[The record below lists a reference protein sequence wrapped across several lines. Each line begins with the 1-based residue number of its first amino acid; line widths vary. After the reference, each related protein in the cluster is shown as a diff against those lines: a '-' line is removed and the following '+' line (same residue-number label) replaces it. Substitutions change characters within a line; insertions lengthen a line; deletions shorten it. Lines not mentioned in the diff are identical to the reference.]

1 MNTRNDN
8 LVNLV
13 TLALLMALIF
23 LMGQTPLGLIP
34 LGFCNVTL
42 LVIPVAVGT
51 LFMGLKYGV
60 LLGLTFGATSFV
72 SALLRPSTLVGTLMG
87 ASLPMVIV
95 MTFLPRLMVPV
106 VIHFVHKAMAHKLEK
121 TGLAVAAACGS
132 LTNTILYLGLMLIF
146 YMICGIDNTAVLTAI
161 GATAGGAGPL
171 EAVAAALITPPI
183 VLALRK
189 AMHKKTASQGS
200 SSLDPFARWDWSHLH
215 AVSAC
220 GVLNG
225 TISERFPLMAET
237 SPISD
242 SIRRHGG

>member
-72 SALLRPSTLVGTLMG
+72 SALLRPSTLVGT
-87 ASLPMVIV
+87 
-95 MTFLPRLMVPV
+95 LMVPV

-189 AMHKKTASQGS
+189 AMHKKTA
-200 SSLDPFARWDWSHLH
+200 
-215 AVSAC
+215 
-220 GVLNG
+220 
-225 TISERFPLMAET
+225 
-237 SPISD
+237 
-242 SIRRHGG
+242 